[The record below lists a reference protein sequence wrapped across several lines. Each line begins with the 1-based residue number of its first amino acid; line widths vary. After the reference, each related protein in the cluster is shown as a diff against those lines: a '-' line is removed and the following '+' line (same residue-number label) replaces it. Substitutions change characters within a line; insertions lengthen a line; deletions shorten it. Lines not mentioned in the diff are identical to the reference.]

1 MGEFMLRATITVILA
16 TAVAVFALDLPA
28 AGQTSAGR
36 TRTLKLDSRFT
47 YSHTSGKIELATDKL
62 SVGQLVVGHDVVD
75 CIAVKSTTFEC
86 SFTETINGQGTLQAE
101 GLQGTTNAP
110 AAMAIVGGTRAYTG
124 ASGTMTT
131 SDENTSVEH
140 YQLRYTLP
148 SG

>member
-1 MGEFMLRATITVILA
+1 MLRATITVILA
-16 TAVAVFALDLPA
+16 TAVAVLAFELPA
-28 AGQTSAGR
+28 AGQTTAPR
-36 TRTLKLDSRFT
+36 TRTLQLDSRFT

-101 GLQGTTNAP
+101 GLQGSTNAP
-110 AAMAIVGGTRAYTG
+110 AAMAIVGGTGTYIGATG
-124 ASGTMTT
+124 TITT

-140 YQLRYTLP
+140 YLLRYTLP
-148 SG
+148 NG

>member
-16 TAVAVFALDLPA
+16 TAVAVFAFELPA
-28 AGQTSAGR
+28 AGQTTAPR
-36 TRTLKLDSRFT
+36 TRTLQLDSRFT

-101 GLQGTTNAP
+101 GLQGSTNAP
-110 AAMAIVGGTRAYTG
+110 AAMAIVGGTGTYIGATG
-124 ASGTMTT
+124 TITT

-140 YQLRYTLP
+140 YLLRYTLP
-148 SG
+148 NG